1 MDIFTP
7 RSGANKTRQRQVY
20 LMDSFDA
27 FFPYSRY
34 RPRQK
39 EMLAFAAAIARD
51 GGIGMIDAPTGSGK
65 SSVIASLLAERGKRK
80 VLVAVRTKSQLETF
94 IRETALI
101 RKKQPALRVAYL
113 MGKGG
118 MCPLGGQG
126 DVYRRCEGVKTLSTS
141 LMRDRAEKGALTPAK
156 DPFIL
161 QQIRRMDREHPL
173 ICPHFIQS
181 RMFIAADNGQLRMVP
196 SAQLRGRSDRVIDEM
211 VPPRELGPFSEGLCP
226 YELMLHAA
234 RDADVIIL
242 NYYHIFDRAIR
253 EQLYLQ
259 LSLEPENILLLIDEA
274 HNCGEVMQAVESVSL
289 DERDIEQ
296 VSHELTSM
304 RRRSKSADAVAGILP
319 RITDFIDGLKNSA
332 EPEDWFDPAIFDR
345 MVVRG
350 SLYSRMN
357 EIVDDLFSLTDT
369 IREKNVKAGEFQET
383 AIERLTTFLFRLD
396 GAVTDPSYLTV
407 YRRQEEGIVL
417 EVRSIDP
424 AAGLR
429 DICSGHHAALLIS
442 GTLSPVSSYAKYYFG
457 DLPVATLTL
466 PATFPKENR
475 LILAAQDITTAYSMR
490 QDRNNTALISEY
502 IGSFASVGGNCAV
515 YFPSYQ
521 ILDQYARLCG
531 ERIRNKRVFI
541 EPRVAADAGA
551 ALAEFLALPDR
562 GEAGVLFAVCGGKW
576 SEGLDY
582 RGEMLAGAMVI
593 GLPLAPFNRVRKMV
607 IEYFTRKFPDEG
619 EFLSYT
625 LPAINR
631 ALQALGRVLRTP
643 EDRGVLVFGERR
655 FLEMR
660 VLTALPAWIRD
671 EMVPC
676 DAAGFQERIA
686 RWK

>member
-1 MDIFTP
+1 
-7 RSGANKTRQRQVY
+7 
-20 LMDSFDA
+20 MDSFDA
-27 FFPYSRY
+27 FFPYSQY
-34 RPRQK
+34 RPRQE
-39 EMLAFAAAIARD
+39 EMLQFAAGIARD

-94 IRETALI
+94 MRETALV
-101 RKKQPALRVAYL
+101 RKKHPGLKVAYL

-141 LMRDRAEKGALTPAK
+141 LIRDRAEKGALVPSK
-156 DPFIL
+156 DPFTL
-161 QQIRRMDREHPL
+161 QQIRRMDHNHPL
-173 ICPHFIQS
+173 ICPHFIHS
-181 RMFIAADNGQLRMVP
+181 RMFVPAENGQLRMVP
-196 SAQLRGRSDRVIDEM
+196 SVQLRSMSGRVIDEM
-211 VPPRELGPFSEGLCP
+211 VPPKDLGAFSAGLCP
-226 YELMLHAA
+226 YELMIHAA
-234 RDADVIIL
+234 KDADIIIL
-242 NYYHIFDRAIR
+242 NYYHIFDRGIR

-259 LSLEPENILLLIDEA
+259 LSIEPEDALLLIDEA
-274 HNCGEVMQAVESVSL
+274 HNCGDVMQAVESVAL
-289 DERDIEQ
+289 DEQDIGQ
-296 VSHELTSM
+296 VGHELLAM

-319 RITDFIDGLKNSA
+319 RITDFIEGLKNSA

-350 SLYSRMN
+350 SLYSRMD

-369 IREKNVKAGEFQET
+369 MREKNVKTGEYQET
-383 AIERLTTFLFRLD
+383 ATERLTTFLFRLSS
-396 GAVTDPSYLTV
+396 AATDPAYLTV
-407 YRRQEEGIVL
+407 YRKQDASITL

-424 AAGLR
+424 SMGLR
-429 DICSGHHAALLIS
+429 EICSSHYATLLIS
-442 GTLSPVSSYAKYYFG
+442 GTLSPVASYARYYFG

-475 LILAAQDITTAYSMR
+475 LVLAAQDITTAYSMR
-490 QDRNNTALISEY
+490 QNRSNTALVADY
-502 IGSFASVGGNCAV
+502 ILAFSGIRGNCAI

-521 ILDQYARLCG
+521 ILEQYAELCAG
-531 ERIRNKRVFI
+531 RIRKKTVFI

-551 ALAEFLALPDR
+551 ALSEFLDLPR
-562 GEAGVLFAVCGGKW
+562 QKKAGVLFAVCGGKW

-607 IEYFTRKFPDEG
+607 IEYFTRKFPDDG
-619 EFLSYT
+619 EFLCYT

-643 EDRGVLVFGERR
+643 DDKGVLVLGERR
-655 FLEMR
+655 FSEQR
-660 VLTALPAWIRD
+660 IRRALPAWIRD
-671 EMVPC
+671 EMIPC
-676 DAAGFQERIA
+676 DAAGFTGRIEPW
-686 RWK
+686 R